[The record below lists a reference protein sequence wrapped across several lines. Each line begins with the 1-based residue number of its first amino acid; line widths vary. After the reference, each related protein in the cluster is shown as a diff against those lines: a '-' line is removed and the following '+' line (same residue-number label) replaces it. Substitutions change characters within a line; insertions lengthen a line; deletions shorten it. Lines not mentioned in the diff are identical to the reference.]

1 MLPLLK
7 RKSLR
12 KGITPLIIST
22 TVLEY
27 YAFVRIHNL
36 ARRGDIHAVRLCQMV
51 KLGTVTLLHYRY
63 TSLII
68 LVDMKGYA
76 GYK

>member
-22 TVLEY
+22 TVLEC
-27 YAFVRIHNL
+27 YAFVSIHNL
-36 ARRGDIHAVRLCQMV
+36 ARRGDIHPVRLCQMA
-51 KLGTVTLLHYRY
+51 KLGTL
-63 TSLII
+63 SS
-68 LVDMKGYA
+68 
-76 GYK
+76 